1 MLNLCLEYWFNTG
14 VLNVQRCKMLENK
27 MIENKLIIQ
36 EYEGKKNKK
45 MDIPCCQNGCGNC
58 ISGL

>member
-1 MLNLCLEYWFNTG
+1 
-14 VLNVQRCKMLENK
+14 

-45 MDIPCCQNGCGNC
+45 MDISCCQNGCGNC